1 MKKGPSAEV
10 PQSVTNIECVVIDL
24 DNIKEDDIQKTS
36 RAMPSVFYNNVWRIV
51 INTIVWF
58 DDEYKK

>member
-24 DNIKEDDIQKTS
+24 DNIEEEDMQDLKGYAICILQ
-36 RAMPSVFYNNVWRIV
+36 
-51 INTIVWF
+51 
-58 DDEYKK
+58 